1 MGISINQP
9 SSLPFA
15 PLISC
20 SRKKQTVGVM
30 VTLVTSRHISVSP
43 ITAHTL
49 LRSFPDFV
57 SLFLSYLLFALPS
70 FFFFCLAPC
79 CSFYFVPAER

>member
-43 ITAHTL
+43 ITARTL

-70 FFFFCLAPC
+70 FFFFFLPSSMLFLLFCPC
-79 CSFYFVPAER
+79 